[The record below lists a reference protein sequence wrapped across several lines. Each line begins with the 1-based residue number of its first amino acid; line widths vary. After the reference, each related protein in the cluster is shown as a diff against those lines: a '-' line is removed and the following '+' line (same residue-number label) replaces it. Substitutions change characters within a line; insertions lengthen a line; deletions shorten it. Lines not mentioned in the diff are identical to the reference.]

1 MKVYTAHEQ
10 MQGFRKLNQELDEAT
25 KRVEMMEE
33 EATRKAMVLVDRER
47 DYKVKYYSTLLEFK
61 GDKDSISKAEAE
73 TAAAGAEGEM
83 KKARV
88 LSQSA
93 KEALVT
99 AREEVKSIRQRMSN
113 YQSVSSMARVEA
125 DLAGRG

>member
-10 MQGFRKLNQELDEAT
+10 MQGFRLLNQELDEAS
-25 KRVEMMEE
+25 KNVESMEE
-33 EATRKAMVLVDRER
+33 ECTKRAIAVVEAEQR
-47 DYKVKYYSTLLEFK
+47 YKVEYYKTLLNYREE
-61 GDKDSISKAEAE
+61 KDSMSKRHAEI
-73 TAAAGAEGEM
+73 AAADSEFEL
-83 KKARV
+83 KKAKV
-88 LSQSA
+88 LYQSA
-93 KEALVT
+93 KDALVT